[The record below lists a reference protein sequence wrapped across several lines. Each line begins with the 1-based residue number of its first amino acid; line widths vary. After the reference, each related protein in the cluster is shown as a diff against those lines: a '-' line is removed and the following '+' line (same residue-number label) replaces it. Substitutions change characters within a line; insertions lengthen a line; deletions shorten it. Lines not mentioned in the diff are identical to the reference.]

1 MCNFTFHFN
10 VINPAV
16 YPVIHDNVDSE
27 DDSIE
32 SIPDLD
38 SREQSED
45 EGETNEDESSN
56 IQYINIWTLQRTA
69 MMIRLFHLLDVN

>member
-1 MCNFTFHFN
+1 MCNFTFNFN
-10 VINPAV
+10 VINPTV
-16 YPVIHDNVDSE
+16 YPIIHDNVDSE

-32 SIPDLD
+32 SIPDLE
-38 SREQSED
+38 SRENSED

-69 MMIRLFHLLDVN
+69 MMIRVFHLLDVN